1 METTEK
7 NIFSIIKKFNEKLSA
22 HGVKLSAD
30 EVADQAEA
38 MKFMAEA
45 ALEDGTIVYT
55 PAEAWGEGVEIFV
68 KDADGN
74 MVPVPDGDVKTADG
88 SVISVAGGRVVTI
101 APAEIEGE
109 EPMAEEQAEEVEQ
122 SAETFTKTDV
132 EAMIQDALNG
142 FAAQLSAKD
151 EELKTL
157 QAELKSVKES
167 HSQLSKQAAAVSVK
181 QTAVATPKKTMNQID
196 SVQGRINELI
206 NRK

>member
-74 MVPVPDGDVKTADG
+74 MVAVPDGDIKTADG
-88 SVISVAGGRVVTI
+88 TIISVAGGRVVTI
-101 APAEIEGE
+101 APAEVE
-109 EPMAEEQAEEVEQ
+109 AEEEEQEKVEEVEQ
-122 SAETFTKTDV
+122 AAETFTKADV
-132 EAMIQDALNG
+132 EAMITEALNG

-157 QAELKSVKES
+157 QAELKAVKES
-167 HSQLSKQAAAVSVK
+167 HSQLSQQAAAVSVK
-181 QTAVATPKKTMNQID
+181 QTAVSAPKKTMNQID

>member
-74 MVPVPDGDVKTADG
+74 MVAVPDGDIKTADG
-88 SVISVAGGRVVTI
+88 TIISVAGGRVVTI
-101 APAEIEGE
+101 APAEVE
-109 EPMAEEQAEEVEQ
+109 AEEEEKVEEVEQ
-122 SAETFTKTDV
+122 AAETFTKADV
-132 EAMIQDALNG
+132 ETMIQDALNG

-157 QAELKSVKES
+157 QGELKAVKES
-167 HSQLSKQAAAVSVK
+167 HSQLSQQAAAVSVK

>member
-1 METTEK
+1 MEQTQK
-7 NIFSIIKKFNEKLSA
+7 NIFSIISKFNQKLSA

-74 MVPVPDGDVKTADG
+74 MVAVPDGDITTADG
-88 SVISVAGGRVVTI
+88 TIISVAGGRVVTI
-101 APAEIEGE
+101 APAEVE
-109 EPMAEEQAEEVEQ
+109 AEEEEQEKVEEVEQ
-122 SAETFTKTDV
+122 AAETFTKADV

-157 QAELKSVKES
+157 QAELKAVKES
-167 HSQLSKQAAAVSVK
+167 HSQLSQQAAAVSVK
-181 QTAVATPKKTMNQID
+181 QTAVAAPKKTMNQID

>member
-74 MVPVPDGDVKTADG
+74 MVAVPDGDITTADG
-88 SVISVAGGRVVTI
+88 TIISVAGGRVVTI
-101 APAEIEGE
+101 APAEVE
-109 EPMAEEQAEEVEQ
+109 AEEEEQEKVEEVEQ
-122 SAETFTKTDV
+122 AAETFTKADV
-132 EAMIQDALNG
+132 EAMITEALNG

-157 QAELKSVKES
+157 QAELKAVKES
-167 HSQLSKQAAAVSVK
+167 HSQLSQQAAAVSVK
-181 QTAVATPKKTMNQID
+181 QTAVSTPKKTMNQID